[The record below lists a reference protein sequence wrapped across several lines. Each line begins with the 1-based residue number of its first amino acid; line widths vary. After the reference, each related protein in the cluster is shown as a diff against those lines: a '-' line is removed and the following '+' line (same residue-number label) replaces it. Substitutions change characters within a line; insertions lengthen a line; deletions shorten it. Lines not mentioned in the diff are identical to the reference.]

1 MLTLKSWYSQG
12 LRNDFQEA
20 MDKVDQDYL
29 DAIISSQANMNKEDE
44 SNNVIQDPMEVYEKL
59 KEDAANLGS
68 GDASLD
74 SELILKFL
82 QVYLWFELISPS
94 T

>member
-1 MLTLKSWYSQG
+1 
-12 LRNDFQEA
+12 

-59 KEDAANLGS
+59 KEDAANLGT

-82 QVYLWFELISPS
+82 QVYL
-94 T
+94 